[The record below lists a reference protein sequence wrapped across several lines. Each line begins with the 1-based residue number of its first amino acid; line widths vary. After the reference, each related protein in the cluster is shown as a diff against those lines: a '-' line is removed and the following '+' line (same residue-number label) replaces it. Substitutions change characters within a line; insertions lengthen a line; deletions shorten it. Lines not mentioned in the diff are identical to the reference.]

1 MADDKKTIKSDLR
14 KGLKNALGLNKH
26 KKPIRKPLTPN
37 KGSKPNNKTPVS
49 QVQKQDAKTLNQMK
63 KDRDVKNATTSNP
76 TPQNKMGASPAEIKR
91 ISNANKSA
99 GLKGSTR
106 SETIAS
112 GKIKGEAD
120 RDLARL
126 EKQKKDSK
134 SFEKSL
140 KGKRDLQLKNTRD
153 PLFDTMSKYMS
164 GGGTVYK
171 GR

>member
-1 MADDKKTIKSDLR
+1 MADDKKSLKGIIKKKIKSY
-14 KGLKNALGLNKH
+14 LKPK
-26 KKPIRKPLTPN
+26 T
-37 KGSKPNNKTPVS
+37 GSKPNNKIPVS

-76 TPQNKMGASPAEIKR
+76 TPQNKMGASPAESKR

-99 GLKGSTR
+99 GLKGSTK
-106 SETIAS
+106 SGTIAS

-120 RDLARL
+120 RNLARL
-126 EKQKKDSK
+126 KKQKKDSK

-140 KGKRDLQLKNTRD
+140 KGKRDSQLRNTRD
-153 PLFDTMSKYMS
+153 PLFDTINKYMS
-164 GGGTVYK
+164 GGGTVYR